1 MVPSSLAQPV
11 PVVKVSRH
19 SRGFTQF
26 KMLALLLELSR
37 FTVVLWLRF
46 PRLQPEQKLREIQCW
61 ATTVLQILQV
71 EVRVEGARPAPGV
84 SLVVANHVS
93 WLDILVLQSQLP
105 GVFVAKAEVRRWP
118 LIGTMAQV
126 CSTIFVERSSRQSAR
141 RMVDHTRK
149 ALDQGY
155 SVVAFPE
162 GTSSDGTDL
171 GVFHANIFEAAI
183 QARTPV
189 QPVTLRYFNSHTG
202 LADDTVLFIGDTT
215 LVSSLRKVISSSSI
229 RSHVHLGACID
240 SSGHNRRSLANQAH
254 QRIRRQLTQQP
265 QGLLCD

>member
-11 PVVKVSRH
+11 PAVKVSRH
-19 SRGFTQF
+19 RRGFAQF

-37 FTVVLWLRF
+37 SSLVLCLRF
-46 PRLQPEQKLREIQCW
+46 PRLQPEQKLKEIQRW
-61 ATTVLQILQV
+61 ACKVLQILQV
-71 EVRVEGARPAPGV
+71 EVRLEGVRPAPGA

-118 LIGTMAQV
+118 LIGTMAQI

-141 RMVDHTRK
+141 RMVDDTLK

-202 LADDTVLFIGDTT
+202 LPDDTVLFIGDTT
-215 LVSSLRKVISSSSI
+215 LASSLGKVMASSSI
-229 RSHVHLGACID
+229 RCHVHLGERIE
-240 SSGHNRRSLANQAH
+240 SIGHNRRSLACEAH
-254 QRIRRQLTQQP
+254 QRIRRQLVQ
-265 QGLLCD
+265 